1 MGIEILMLA
10 SLSGV
15 IAFLSWLLWA
25 QRKQF
30 SEIEAKLLDRI
41 MSRDYAQLVQAD
53 IAKKEAERSLTAEE
67 IFEMQQ
73 ERGIP
78 V

>member
-1 MGIEILMLA
+1 M
-10 SLSGV
+10 
-15 IAFLSWLLWA
+15 
-25 QRKQF
+25 
-30 SEIEAKLLDRI
+30 LDRI